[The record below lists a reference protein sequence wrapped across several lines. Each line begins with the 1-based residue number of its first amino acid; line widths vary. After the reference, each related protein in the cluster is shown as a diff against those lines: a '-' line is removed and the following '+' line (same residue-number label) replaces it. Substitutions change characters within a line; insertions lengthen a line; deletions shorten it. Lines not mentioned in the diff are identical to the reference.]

1 MREDKEY
8 QLAKAVSTY
17 LKLQYPDVIFHFD
30 YAGLKLTKTQAGK
43 MKAIQGERGWPDL
56 FIAEKRNRIDSS
68 TPYNGLFIELKIA
81 GTKLFK
87 RNGSYATP
95 HIAEQSKMLVLLSE
109 KGYKCR
115 FGIGFDDVK
124 MIIDEYLNS

>member
-30 YAGLKLTKTQAGK
+30 YAGLNLSKAQAGK

-56 FIAEKRNRIDSS
+56 FIAERRERFW
-68 TPYNGLFIELKIA
+68 GLFIELKIA

-87 RNGSYATP
+87 RNGSHATP

-124 MIIDEYLNS
+124 MIIDEYLSR